1 MASLVR
7 TRSLSKHA
15 HFRSRKSLKR
25 AIGKGDGPGNRV
37 EISRIFCSVGGEG
50 GAVRRE
56 ISFFQAF
63 FFMFLEFSTIST
75 EEEEVLEKERIVMDR
90 DGGSGEFVSFVT
102 TGFRFRKGFKE
113 RGGLAEKLKRLFF
126 ETPRPKLERREQR
139 FSTVLAKFSSSPRY
153 YAAPRERVV

>member
-50 GAVRRE
+50 GVVRRE

-63 FFMFLEFSTIST
+63 FFMFLEFSMIST
-75 EEEEVLEKERIVMDR
+75 
-90 DGGSGEFVSFVT
+90 
-102 TGFRFRKGFKE
+102 RKRCWKR
-113 RGGLAEKLKRLFF
+113 RGL
-126 ETPRPKLERREQR
+126 
-139 FSTVLAKFSSSPRY
+139 
-153 YAAPRERVV
+153 